1 MTRGVVAPFRNV
13 WEAGPPGQQGAAA
26 LGADMSKAFEKL
38 IDKYAERRDFDR
50 LTAFH
55 AKRVEM
61 LQQLQSGT
69 YDKPHL
75 VSEEDPVPLMD
86 ELAREIAYLEKALA
100 TRDDPAT

>member
-1 MTRGVVAPFRNV
+1 
-13 WEAGPPGQQGAAA
+13 
-26 LGADMSKAFEKL
+26 MSQAFERL

-69 YDKPHL
+69 YDKKHL
-75 VSEEDPVPLMD
+75 VPDEDPVPLMA

-100 TRDDPAT
+100 GRPDPAA

>member
-1 MTRGVVAPFRNV
+1 
-13 WEAGPPGQQGAAA
+13 
-26 LGADMSKAFEKL
+26 MSKAFEKL
-38 IDKYAERRDFDR
+38 IDKYAEREDFDR

-61 LQQLQSGT
+61 LAQLQNGT

-75 VSEEDPVPLMD
+75 VTEEDPVPLMA

-100 TRDDPAT
+100 GRP

>member
-1 MTRGVVAPFRNV
+1 
-13 WEAGPPGQQGAAA
+13 
-26 LGADMSKAFEKL
+26 MSKAFEKL
-38 IDKYAERRDFDR
+38 IDKYAERRAFDR

-75 VSEEDPVPLMD
+75 VSEEDPVPLMA

-100 TRDDPAT
+100 TRDDSAT